1 MSNSKFYAYNVYV
14 GRYWNGHWF
23 CAKRKDAVPVDA
35 TFWQRYDRL
44 RFDAGREAPRN
55 IILVRPNAK
64 PLKRR

>member
-23 CAKRKDAVPVDA
+23 CAKRKDAVPLDSR
-35 TFWQRYDRL
+35 FWDFQYGL
-44 RFDAGREAPRN
+44 LPEQQRN
-55 IILVRPNAK
+55 IRLVRPNAK